1 MNKKT
6 VWIVGAS
13 SGIGRALA
21 LEYSK
26 NANFIIL
33 TARREK
39 ELNELAAELSCPCAV
54 FPADITKTDYHASLV
69 REINQKHGSIH
80 TLVLTPGVSQRA
92 TALETELSVD
102 FKIMHLNY
110 FSLISLTKEVVPGM
124 IENGGGNVVVLSSVM
139 GKYSSKLRSAYSASK
154 HALHGFYNAL
164 RAETADKN
172 MKYTLVCPGFVNTK
186 ISYNTLKGNGET
198 FNKMAAAQAK
208 GISPD
213 KAAKKIVAAAEK
225 GKREVAFGGVTEMLG
240 LFLNRFFPGIFARAI
255 SRKNVT

>member
-26 NANFIIL
+26 SADFVIL

-39 ELNELAAELSCPCAV
+39 ELNDVAAELDCPHAV
-54 FPADITKTDYHASLV
+54 IPADVTQTEKHTSLADS
-69 REINQKHGSIH
+69 ILKKYGCIH

-92 TALETELSVD
+92 TALETDLSVD

-110 FSLISLTKEVVPGM
+110 FSLISLTKAVVPSM

-154 HALHGFYNAL
+154 HALHGFFNAL
-164 RAETADKN
+164 RAETVDKN

-198 FNKMAAAQAK
+198 FNQMAAAQAK
-208 GISPD
+208 GISPE
-213 KAAKKIVAAAEK
+213 KAAKKIVSAAEK
-225 GKREVAFGGVTEMLG
+225 GKREIAFGGVTEMLG
-240 LFLNRFFPGIFARAI
+240 LYLYRFFPGLFALAI
-255 SRKNVT
+255 SRKNKT